1 MWFNGKFIRTIYNK
15 FLSLLTDIGIVI
27 ITTAIPNNMR
37 WNSLEKIS
45 ICRYDIGD
53 IFWVKSSAIFKKTI
67 VVSNFFHL
75 IIVVILL
82 IYSSKLLH
90 PLYGFIPTYLYI
102 SISGHIYDSTKPKNK
117 CI

>member
-53 IFWVKSSAIFKKTI
+53 IFGVKSSAIFQENYC
-67 VVSNFFHL
+67 S
-75 IIVVILL
+75 
-82 IYSSKLLH
+82 
-90 PLYGFIPTYLYI
+90 
-102 SISGHIYDSTKPKNK
+102 
-117 CI
+117 